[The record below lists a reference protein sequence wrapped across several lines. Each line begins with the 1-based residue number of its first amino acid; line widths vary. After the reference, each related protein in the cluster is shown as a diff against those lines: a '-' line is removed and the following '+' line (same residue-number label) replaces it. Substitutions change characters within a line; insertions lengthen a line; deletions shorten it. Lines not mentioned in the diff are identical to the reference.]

1 MRQIMTPLDL
11 PTQEC
16 RATHP
21 PPSEQETCDRL
32 PLKLLGMDQ
41 ANATVDL
48 RIDAGVSAGSELD
61 LGVDIRITVPDRFPH
76 AVPQLE
82 VIEAWGNGGALARR
96 MSEAVVAQCRVRLE
110 ADFARRPE
118 KEIDLPAALADLH
131 NKLRSLS
138 GKCSLCQEI
147 LIPENGGE
155 GTEAIVEVDP
165 VEAHRSERGW
175 APVHGGGIDQAR
187 CGLFF
192 RVLGF

>member
-1 MRQIMTPLDL
+1 
-11 PTQEC
+11 
-16 RATHP
+16 
-21 PPSEQETCDRL
+21 
-32 PLKLLGMDQ
+32 MDQ

-61 LGVDIRITVPDRFPH
+61 LGVDIRVTVPDQFPH
-76 AVPQLE
+76 AVPQVE
-82 VIEAWGNGGALARR
+82 AIEAWGNGGALARG

-110 ADFARRPE
+110 TDFARRPE

-155 GTEAIVEVDP
+155 GAEAIVEVDP

-192 RVLGF
+192 RTEALRKHFASGDACPQLPLDPLALSGAEGDPLRPHRLAPE